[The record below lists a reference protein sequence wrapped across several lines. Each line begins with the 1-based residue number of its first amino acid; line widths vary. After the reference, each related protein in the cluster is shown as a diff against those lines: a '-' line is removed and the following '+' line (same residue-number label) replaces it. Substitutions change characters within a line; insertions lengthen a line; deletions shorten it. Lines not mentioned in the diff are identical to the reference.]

1 MELLAVDTTG
11 ASALDQIPEA
21 CGKVTVGCS
30 DVAGIVQA
38 VIDTSGVLRAEHIE
52 LQGVVHELEKDQ
64 RKVAEASEEA
74 RLLSARAIERLGQG
88 TAQIQSSLAQIT
100 ALLDLV
106 GTLATHVTGFAA
118 AMAQV
123 QRCSRDIEQ
132 IAETTNIL
140 ALNATI
146 EAMRAGEAG
155 RTFAVVAN
163 EVKGLAGETR
173 KATNEISAVI
183 GTLGVEAAT
192 VIERIEAGAS
202 ASNEAKA
209 SVASIEHT
217 MSGVSEL
224 VGEVDSQ
231 NFTIAQATGMMSSNV
246 HRVQE
251 VIESFDRA
259 ASDNEA
265 KLEMA
270 HSRMEDLELTAS
282 EMFDRLVHAGLSP
295 QDSAMVELAQLHT
308 AEVAR
313 QAEAAVAA
321 GEISEHEVF
330 DQAYRLIEGSN
341 PQRFRTGFT
350 DWAHANWRF
359 TLDAVAGSDPRIM
372 AAACTDTRGYLPTHL
387 SKHSMPP
394 TGDVT
399 HDTQFC
405 RNGRILFDPIDQRA
419 KKSQAPYMMAV
430 YRQENDGKTSAS
442 ATPSPDR
449 GALHIKLPNADAT
462 VLFDGQ
468 KMLGMGA
475 ERWVLTPVIAKGETA
490 KYQVQAMW
498 NEDGKEVHQVR
509 EGTITAGEKATVEFD
524 RGRIK
529 TLQLYWLHRLRSSD
543 S

>member
-1 MELLAVDTTG
+1 MEMLPVATSG
-11 ASALDQIPEA
+11 ASALERIPEA

-38 VIDTSGVLRAEHIE
+38 VIDTSGALRAEHIE

-118 AMAQV
+118 AMEQV
-123 QRCSRDIEQ
+123 RRCSKDIEQ

-173 KATNEISAVI
+173 KATNEIAAVI
-183 GTLGVEAAT
+183 GTLGVEAAS

-202 ASNEAKA
+202 ASNQAKA
-209 SVASIEHT
+209 SVASIEQT
-217 MSGVSEL
+217 MSGVSDL
-224 VGEVDSQ
+224 VGEVDGQ
-231 NFTIAQATGMMSSNV
+231 NFTIAQATSMMTGNV

-259 ASDNEA
+259 ASENESQ
-265 KLEMA
+265 LEIA
-270 HSRMEDLELTAS
+270 HGRMTELELTAS
-282 EMFDRLVHAGLSP
+282 EMFDGLVHAGLSP
-295 QDSAMVELAQLHT
+295 NDSAMVELAQRH
-308 AEVAR
+308 AREVEKLV
-313 QAEAAVAA
+313 EAAIAK
-321 GEISEHEVF
+321 GEISESQPF

-341 PQRFRTGFT
+341 PQRFRTSFT

-359 TLDAVAGSDPRIM
+359 KLDAVADSDPRIM
-372 AAACTDTRGYLPTHL
+372 AAACTDLQGYLPTHL
-387 SKHSMPP
+387 TRHSQPP
-394 TGDVT
+394 TGEVA

-405 RNGRILFDPIDQRA
+405 RNGRILFDAIDQRA
-419 KKSQAPYMMAV
+419 KRSQAPYMMAV
-430 YRQENDGKTSAS
+430 YRQENDGKTYRVVRNVYV
-442 ATPSPDR
+442 PVFINGR
-449 GALHIKLPNADAT
+449 
-462 VLFDGQ
+462 
-468 KMLGMGA
+468 
-475 ERWVLTPVIAKGETA
+475 RWG
-490 KYQVQAMW
+490 
-498 NEDGKEVHQVR
+498 DFEVAYTF
-509 EGTITAGEKATVEFD
+509 G
-524 RGRIK
+524 
-529 TLQLYWLHRLRSSD
+529 
-543 S
+543 

>member
-1 MELLAVDTTG
+1 MQVLPVDQLG
-11 ASALDQIPEA
+11 ASALERIPEA

-52 LQGVVHELEKDQ
+52 LQGVVQELERDQ

-74 RLLSARAIERLGQG
+74 RLLSARAIDRLGQG
-88 TAQIQSSLAQIT
+88 TAQIQSSLGQIT
-100 ALLDLV
+100 ALLDLF
-106 GTLATHVTGFAA
+106 GTLSTHVTGFAA
-118 AMAQV
+118 AMEQV
-123 QRCSRDIEQ
+123 ERCSRDIEQ

-173 KATNEISAVI
+173 KATNEIAAVI
-183 GTLGVEAAT
+183 GTLGAEAAT

-209 SVASIEHT
+209 SVASIEQT
-217 MSGVSEL
+217 MSGVSDL

-231 NFTIAQATGMMSSNV
+231 NFTIAQATGMMTGNV

-251 VIESFDRA
+251 VIESFDKA
-259 ASDNEA
+259 AADNES

-270 HSRMEDLELTAS
+270 HSRMEELELTAS

-295 QDSAMVELAQLHT
+295 QDSLMVEMAQRHA
-308 AEVAR
+308 AEVAKLV
-313 QAEAAVAA
+313 EAAIAA
-321 GEISEHEVF
+321 GELAEPQVF

-341 PQRFRTGFT
+341 PQRFTNGFT
-350 DWAHANWRF
+350 DWAHANWRHK
-359 TLDAVAGSDPRIM
+359 LDAVAGSDSRIM
-372 AAACTDTRGYLPTHL
+372 AAACTDVNGYLPTHL
-387 SKHSMPP
+387 SKHSQPP
-394 TGDVT
+394 RGDVA

-430 YRQENDGKTSAS
+430 YRQENDGRTYRVVRNVYVPL
-442 ATPSPDR
+442 T
-449 GALHIKLPNADAT
+449 INAR
-462 VLFDGQ
+462 
-468 KMLGMGA
+468 
-475 ERWVLTPVIAKGETA
+475 RWGDFELAYSFG
-490 KYQVQAMW
+490 
-498 NEDGKEVHQVR
+498 
-509 EGTITAGEKATVEFD
+509 
-524 RGRIK
+524 
-529 TLQLYWLHRLRSSD
+529 
-543 S
+543 

>member
-1 MELLAVDTTG
+1 MEMLPVATSG
-11 ASALDQIPEA
+11 ASALERIPEA

-118 AMAQV
+118 AMEQV
-123 QRCSRDIEQ
+123 RRCSKDIEQ

-173 KATNEISAVI
+173 KATNEIAAVI
-183 GTLGVEAAT
+183 GTLGVEAAS

-202 ASNEAKA
+202 ASNQAKA
-209 SVASIEHT
+209 SVASIEQT
-217 MSGVSEL
+217 MSGVSDL
-224 VGEVDSQ
+224 VGEVDGQ
-231 NFTIAQATGMMSSNV
+231 NFTIAQATSMMTGNV

-259 ASDNEA
+259 ASENESQ
-265 KLEMA
+265 LEIA
-270 HSRMEDLELTAS
+270 HGRMTELELTAS
-282 EMFDRLVHAGLSP
+282 EMFDGLVHAGLSP
-295 QDSAMVELAQLHT
+295 NDSAMVELAQRH
-308 AEVAR
+308 AREVER
-313 QAEAAVAA
+313 LVEAAIAK
-321 GEISEHEVF
+321 GEISESQPF

-341 PQRFRTGFT
+341 PQRFRTSFT

-359 TLDAVAGSDPRIM
+359 KLDAVADSDPRIM
-372 AAACTDTRGYLPTHL
+372 AAACTDLQGYLPTHL
-387 SKHSMPP
+387 TRHSQPP
-394 TGDVT
+394 TGEVA

-405 RNGRILFDPIDQRA
+405 RNGRILFDAIDQRA
-419 KKSQAPYMMAV
+419 KRSQAPYMMAV
-430 YRQENDGKTSAS
+430 YRQENDGKTYRVVRNVYV
-442 ATPSPDR
+442 PVFINGR
-449 GALHIKLPNADAT
+449 
-462 VLFDGQ
+462 
-468 KMLGMGA
+468 
-475 ERWVLTPVIAKGETA
+475 RWG
-490 KYQVQAMW
+490 
-498 NEDGKEVHQVR
+498 DFEVAYTF
-509 EGTITAGEKATVEFD
+509 G
-524 RGRIK
+524 
-529 TLQLYWLHRLRSSD
+529 
-543 S
+543 

>member
-1 MELLAVDTTG
+1 MEMLPVATSG
-11 ASALDQIPEA
+11 ASALERIPEA

-118 AMAQV
+118 AMEQV
-123 QRCSRDIEQ
+123 RRCSKDIEQ

-173 KATNEISAVI
+173 KATNEIAAVI
-183 GTLGVEAAT
+183 GTLGVEAAS

-202 ASNEAKA
+202 ASNQAKA
-209 SVASIEHT
+209 SVASIEQT
-217 MSGVSEL
+217 MSGVSDL
-224 VGEVDSQ
+224 VGEVDGQ
-231 NFTIAQATGMMSSNV
+231 NFTIAQATSMMTGNV

-259 ASDNEA
+259 ASENESQ
-265 KLEMA
+265 LEIA
-270 HSRMEDLELTAS
+270 HGRMTELELTAS
-282 EMFDRLVHAGLSP
+282 EMFDGLVHAGLSP
-295 QDSAMVELAQLHT
+295 NDSAMVELAQRH
-308 AEVAR
+308 AREVEKLV
-313 QAEAAVAA
+313 EAAIAK
-321 GEISEHEVF
+321 GEISESQPF

-341 PQRFRTGFT
+341 PQRFRTSFT

-359 TLDAVAGSDPRIM
+359 KLDAVADSDPRIM
-372 AAACTDTRGYLPTHL
+372 AAACTDLQGYLPTHL
-387 SKHSMPP
+387 TRHSQPP
-394 TGDVT
+394 TGEVA

-405 RNGRILFDPIDQRA
+405 RNGRILFDAIDQRA
-419 KKSQAPYMMAV
+419 KRSQAPYMMAV
-430 YRQENDGKTSAS
+430 YRQENDGKTYRVVRNVYV
-442 ATPSPDR
+442 PVFINGR
-449 GALHIKLPNADAT
+449 
-462 VLFDGQ
+462 
-468 KMLGMGA
+468 
-475 ERWVLTPVIAKGETA
+475 RWG
-490 KYQVQAMW
+490 
-498 NEDGKEVHQVR
+498 DFEVAYTF
-509 EGTITAGEKATVEFD
+509 G
-524 RGRIK
+524 
-529 TLQLYWLHRLRSSD
+529 
-543 S
+543 

>member
-1 MELLAVDTTG
+1 MEMLAVDTVG
-11 ASALDQIPEA
+11 ASALEQIPEA

-88 TAQIQSSLAQIT
+88 AAQIQSSLAQIT
-100 ALLDLV
+100 NLLDLV

-118 AMAQV
+118 AMEQV
-123 QRCSRDIEQ
+123 QRCSKDIEQ

-173 KATNEISAVI
+173 KATNEIAAVI
-183 GTLGVEAAT
+183 GTLGIEAAT

-202 ASNEAKA
+202 ASNQAKA
-209 SVASIEHT
+209 SVASIEQT

-224 VGEVDSQ
+224 VGEVDAQ
-231 NFTIAQATGMMSSNV
+231 NFTIAQATSMMTGNV

-259 ASDNEA
+259 AAENESQ
-265 KLEMA
+265 LEIA
-270 HSRMEDLELTAS
+270 HGRMTDLELTAS

-295 QDSAMVELAQLHT
+295 QDSAMVELAQRH
-308 AEVAR
+308 AREVEKLV
-313 QAEAAVAA
+313 EAAIAK
-321 GEISEHEVF
+321 GELSESQPF

-341 PQRFRTGFT
+341 PQRFRTNFT
-350 DWAHANWRF
+350 EWAHANWRF
-359 TLDAVAGSDPRIM
+359 KLDAVAGSDPRIM
-372 AAACTDTRGYLPTHL
+372 AAACTDSQGYLPTHL
-387 SKHSMPP
+387 TRHSATP
-394 TGDVT
+394 TGDVA

-430 YRQENDGKTSAS
+430 YRQEHDGKSYRVVRNVYVPMTING
-442 ATPSPDR
+442 R
-449 GALHIKLPNADAT
+449 
-462 VLFDGQ
+462 
-468 KMLGMGA
+468 
-475 ERWVLTPVIAKGETA
+475 RWGDFELAYTFG
-490 KYQVQAMW
+490 
-498 NEDGKEVHQVR
+498 
-509 EGTITAGEKATVEFD
+509 
-524 RGRIK
+524 
-529 TLQLYWLHRLRSSD
+529 
-543 S
+543 

>member
-1 MELLAVDTTG
+1 MQVLPVDIIG

-38 VIDTSGVLRAEHIE
+38 VIDTSAILRAEHIE
-52 LQGVVHELEKDQ
+52 LQGVVGELEKDQ
-64 RKVAEASEEA
+64 RRVAEASEEA

-88 TAQIQSSLAQIT
+88 TVQIQSSLGQIT
-100 ALLDLV
+100 SLLDLV

-118 AMAQV
+118 AMEQV
-123 QRCSRDIEQ
+123 RRCSKDIEQ

-173 KATNEISAVI
+173 KATNEIATVI
-183 GTLGVEAAT
+183 GTLGTEAAT

-209 SVASIEHT
+209 SVASIEQT

-224 VGEVDSQ
+224 VGEVDRQ
-231 NFTIAQATGMMSSNV
+231 NFTIAQATGMMTGNV

-251 VIESFDRA
+251 VLESFDKA
-259 ASDNEA
+259 AADNES
-265 KLEMA
+265 KLEVA
-270 HSRMEDLELTAS
+270 HARMEDLELTAS

-295 QDSAMVELAQLHT
+295 GDSAMVELAQRHT
-308 AEVAR
+308 REVERQLEDAIAKGEVAEG
-313 QAEAAVAA
+313 QA
-321 GEISEHEVF
+321 F
-330 DQAYRLIEGSN
+330 DQAYTLIEGSN

-359 TLDAVAGSDPRIM
+359 KLDNVAGSDPRIM
-372 AAACTDTRGYLPTHL
+372 AVACTDTQGYLPTHL
-387 SKHSMPP
+387 TRHSQPP
-394 TGDVT
+394 TGDLT

-405 RNGRILFDPIDQRA
+405 RNGRILFDAIDQRA

-430 YRQENDGKTSAS
+430 YRQEGDGKTYRVVRNVYV
-442 ATPSPDR
+442 PLIINGR
-449 GALHIKLPNADAT
+449 
-462 VLFDGQ
+462 
-468 KMLGMGA
+468 
-475 ERWVLTPVIAKGETA
+475 RWGDFELAYSFG
-490 KYQVQAMW
+490 
-498 NEDGKEVHQVR
+498 
-509 EGTITAGEKATVEFD
+509 
-524 RGRIK
+524 
-529 TLQLYWLHRLRSSD
+529 
-543 S
+543 